1 MDTKTQIKKIY
12 VIVHK
17 SQNRRVLDDK
27 MEEFGFFESLED
39 AENFI
44 LRLDDDVNNYNI
56 RVLNIA
62 KAIEDT
68 DAILNV
74 KAYKFRFQ
82 DNTIDYD
89 GYKYC
94 KIKDLELIL
103 SPSPNFYAEVL
114 LDPKVY
120 TLEEAQIKARQIFYD
135 NIIISEY
142 YTVNMGLSDGKTY
155 IDKLDIN
162 NENSWYYNRIYNN
175 GVLVALLDTNDFSIL
190 IPTFE
195 ADDESLAK
203 HHAKVIADND
213 AIFQEVRMIKE
224 MNRKHTEQYS

>member
-1 MDTKTQIKKIY
+1 MDNKTPIKKIY

-17 SQNRRVLDDK
+17 SQNRRVFDDK
-27 MEEFGFFESLED
+27 MEEFGFFETLED

-62 KAIEDT
+62 KVIADT

-74 KAYKFRFQ
+74 KAYKFKFQ
-82 DNTIDYD
+82 DNIIEYD

-120 TLEEAQIKARQIFYD
+120 TIEEAQIKARKIFYD

-155 IDKLDIN
+155 IDRLDIN

-195 ADDESLAK
+195 ADDETLAK
-203 HHAKVIADND
+203 HHAMVIADND
-213 AIFQEVRMIKE
+213 AIFQEVRTIKE

>member
-1 MDTKTQIKKIY
+1 MDTKTPIKKIY
-12 VIVHK
+12 VIIHK
-17 SQNRRVLDDK
+17 SQNKRVLNDK
-27 MEEFGFFESLED
+27 MEEFGFFETLED

-44 LRLDDDVNNYNI
+44 LRLDDDVNNYYI
-56 RVLNIA
+56 RVLN
-62 KAIEDT
+62 KAQVNVDT
-68 DAILNV
+68 HPILNV
-74 KAYKFRFQ
+74 KAYEFKFQ
-82 DNTIDYD
+82 DNAIEYD

-94 KIKDLELIL
+94 KLQDLELIL

-114 LDPKVY
+114 LDPNVY
-120 TLEEAQIKARQIFYD
+120 TLDQAQTKARQIFYD

-142 YTVNMGLSDGKTY
+142 YTVNIGLSDGKTY
-155 IDKLDIN
+155 IDRLDIN

-195 ADDESLAK
+195 ADDATLAM
-203 HHAKVIADND
+203 HHTKVIADND
-213 AIFQEVRMIKE
+213 AIFREVRAIKE

>member
-1 MDTKTQIKKIY
+1 MDTKTPTKKIY

-17 SQNRRVLDDK
+17 SQNRRVFDDK

-114 LDPKVY
+114 LDPKIY
-120 TLEEAQIKARQIFYD
+120 TIEEAQIKARKIFYD

-142 YTVNMGLSDGKTY
+142 YTVNTGLSDGKTY
-155 IDKLDIN
+155 IDRLDIN

-195 ADDESLAK
+195 ADDEMLAK
-203 HHAKVIADND
+203 HHAKVIADNN
-213 AIFQEVRMIKE
+213 AIFQEVRVIKE
-224 MNRKHTEQYS
+224 MNRKHVEQYS